1 MQRKPEFFYHTYRAI
16 YIWDYW
22 WVISNQPNET
32 IYTARGQFHSE
43 EEARQYARELNV
55 LWKEASEA
63 KIRAIVAA
71 RDHVPSAD

>member
-16 YIWDYW
+16 YKWDYW

-55 LWKEASEA
+55 LWKDALTSGNGTA
-63 KIRAIVAA
+63 
-71 RDHVPSAD
+71 